1 MKRVNIVKVRVLV
14 RRRAANGR
22 ALAQTVRSETKLKS
36 PTVNHHGDNNEL
48 RHLQGGDGEA
58 LAQRAQRG
66 GRSLD
71 LDLPSLPSL
80 PSEAANVEDPKP
92 PARTKKYTKNP
103 KNTGECIER
112 GGWGPPVGRGG
123 SPGRWIR
130 ELGRSRVGHPY
141 PRSRRPVY
149 TMVGGWRH
157 ETRVGN
163 HHQQTTG
170 SETLTGCYR
179 RDCVP
184 LVSSVLSDW
193 GRAQHH
199 EGCRISP
206 DLVAFGGG
214 SDIGGG

>member
-1 MKRVNIVKVRVLV
+1 MLV

-80 PSEAANVEDPKP
+80 PSEAANVKDPKP

-123 SPGRWIR
+123 SPGWWVRDP
-130 ELGRSRVGHPY
+130 GRSRVGHPY
-141 PRSRRPVY
+141 LRSRRLVY

-157 ETRVGN
+157 DARHDARVR
-163 HHQQTTG
+163 HLHQQTTRC
-170 SETLTGCYR
+170 ETLTGCYR
-179 RDCVP
+179 RDFVP

-193 GRAQHH
+193 GRSQDR
-199 EGCRISP
+199 EGCRILLTWLPSVVVP
-206 DLVAFGGG
+206 ILAGVNT
-214 SDIGGG
+214 